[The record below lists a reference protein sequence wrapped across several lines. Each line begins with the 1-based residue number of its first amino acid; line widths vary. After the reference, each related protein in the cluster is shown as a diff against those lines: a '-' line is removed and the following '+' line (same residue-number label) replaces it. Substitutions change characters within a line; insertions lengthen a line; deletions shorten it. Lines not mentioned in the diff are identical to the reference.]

1 MPELRQDPISD
12 CWVIIAKNR
21 NVRPHEYRKE
31 ASRVESIECPF
42 CEGAESQTPGEILAY
57 RTPESSP
64 NGRGWRV
71 RVVPNKFPA
80 LESFE
85 DVSRIGESSD
95 DLTHAVG
102 VHEVIIESP
111 RHIKSLS
118 ELSNQEAAEV
128 FRAYRDRL
136 CMLRNDRGLVY
147 GLIFKNVGAAAGA
160 SVEHAHSQLMAM
172 SFLPTTVQQKW
183 QAAQQFYEQNK
194 KCVFCDRARQEQS
207 QRVRLVEVSRHCV
220 AICPYA
226 SRFPYEMC
234 VLPRSHQS
242 HFELTSGQVLADL
255 ACLTRRLLAKL
266 ERVSEG
272 IGYNYLI
279 HTAPFDTGPVP
290 YYHWHVEI
298 LPRLSTVAGFEWGT
312 GCFINTVP
320 PEEAAERLA
329 QLEI

>member
-1 MPELRQDPISD
+1 MPELRQDPISH

-21 NVRPHEYRKE
+21 NERPREYQKV
-31 ASRVESIECPF
+31 ASRVASMECPF
-42 CEGAESQTPGEILAY
+42 CEGSESQTPGEILAY
-57 RTPESSP
+57 RNPGSSP
-64 NGRGWRV
+64 DGRGWQV

-80 LESFE
+80 LENVE
-85 DVSRIGESSD
+85 DVAKLGESSG
-95 DLTHAVG
+95 DLTPAVDVHA
-102 VHEVIIESP
+102 VIIESP
-111 RHIKSLS
+111 RHIRSLS
-118 ELSNQEAAEV
+118 ELSDQEAAEV

-136 CMLRNDRGLVY
+136 GMLRNDKRLVY

-160 SVEHAHSQLMAM
+160 SVEHVHSQLMAIP
-172 SFLPTTVQQKW
+172 FLPSTVQQKW
-183 QAAQQFYEQNK
+183 QAAQQFYDQNE
-194 KCVFCDRARQEQS
+194 KCIFCERARQEQTR
-207 QRVRLVEVSRHCV
+207 RVRLVEVSRHCV

-226 SRFPYEMC
+226 SRVPYEMC
-234 VLPRSHQS
+234 VYPRSHQS
-242 HFELTSGQVLADL
+242 HFELTSDHVLADL
-255 ACLTRRLLAKL
+255 ACLMRRLLARL

-290 YYHWHVEI
+290 HYHWHVEI
-298 LPRLSTVAGFEWGT
+298 LPRLSMSAGFEWGT

>member
-1 MPELRQDPISD
+1 MPELRQDPISR

-21 NVRPHEYRKE
+21 YVRPHEYHKV
-31 ASRVESIECPF
+31 ALRVESIQCPF

-57 RTPESSP
+57 RDPESSP
-64 NGRGWRV
+64 DGRGWRV

-80 LESFE
+80 LESFG
-85 DVSRIGESSD
+85 DLSGLGKSSGD
-95 DLTHAVG
+95 FTPAVG

-118 ELSNQEAAEV
+118 ELSSQEAAEV

-136 CMLRNDRGLVY
+136 CSLRNENQLVY

-160 SVEHAHSQLMAM
+160 SVEHAHSQLMAI
-172 SFLPTTVQQKW
+172 SFLPATVQQKW
-183 QAAQQFYEQNK
+183 QAAQEFHEQNK
-194 KCVFCDRARQEQS
+194 KCVFCDLARQEQT
-207 QRVRLVEVSRHCV
+207 QRVRLVEISRYCV

-234 VLPRSHQS
+234 VYPRSHQS
-242 HFELTSGQVLADL
+242 HFELTSGQVLEDL
-255 ACLTRRLLAKL
+255 AGLMRRLLTKL

-272 IGYNYLI
+272 IGYNYLV

-290 YYHWHVEI
+290 HYHWHVEI
-298 LPRLSTVAGFEWGT
+298 LPRLSTTAGFEWGT